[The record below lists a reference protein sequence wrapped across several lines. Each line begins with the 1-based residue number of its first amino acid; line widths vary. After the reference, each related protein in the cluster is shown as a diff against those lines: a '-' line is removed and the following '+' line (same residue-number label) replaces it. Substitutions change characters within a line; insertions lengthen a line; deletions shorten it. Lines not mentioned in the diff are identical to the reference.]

1 MLSSSLL
8 LVRLIDLFRS
18 LLGVFYILLSK
29 FSTNFLPWRERAC
42 LWDDRYMERKT
53 TTYRQKEEEVQG
65 VVFSTNGDLDDTS
78 IDVVGVAEG
87 ERKERSDY
95 DIRRTTPP
103 PPTSII
109 LPDFASALRVVQ
121 KQRRNLD
128 SDHQEEQEEH
138 HHHQEEQEQEQLQL
152 IVDQHS
158 RLLDDDDKNREGD
171 TAHLEIDCNDVNFD
185 YEGDQLE
192 ACKEQQATS
201 SPTPAETDLSTIF
214 PALGSNNGSDSGD
227 IEFGPSVNTM
237 NPTEFVADDAFGGG
251 PGHGSDD
258 GGIPPLPPITIANGI
273 RLHVSMA
280 IIHLENL
287 THENTDTIVT
297 MCLRTISRVLNRYS
311 HVVYVRD
318 YLRTPERRQQLHGD
332 LAVFEDEEKQPSYDD
347 DDDDDDDDIRKLQL
361 INLERNLRQ
370 RNSNIDDTNNESN
383 NNSNSKDRQ
392 RTLGNHDT
400 GTNTTN
406 KQVKLILNNVHIQES
421 PYMKNWYVIYADYAV
436 YWMDSGRPILQSQ
449 VLWEINKGCDDVL
462 DISLHRDD
470 YWDLLTSLHFGQDL
484 VLRRPDIE
492 QPYGSYE
499 KGLADCQDLG
509 DEYDLDPF
517 LPGNV
522 GSGGGPPSMEIQ
534 DEEPST
540 NGTAATYPY
549 VIATAASEIVWG
561 TREWMGLALFLS
573 TMVFAVSL
581 LLIATV
587 LHERQRKQEL
597 WGVNLTEA
605 GVNDFLG
612 VGWRYTQEEA
622 RAAAAMASLENDN
635 DNNNEEEDD
644 DNDTPQLF
652 LQVYDKGR
660 LGYND
665 DNSMLQGGIERLNP
679 FGGDET
685 VDPPNSSTAPTTM
698 TPPQ

>member
-1 MLSSSLL
+1 MAPPVHPQLLLLAHNTTTTTITSKSSLWDSL
-8 LVRLIDLFRS
+8 WLF
-18 LLGVFYILLSK
+18 
-29 FSTNFLPWRERAC
+29 C
-42 LWDDRYMERKT
+42 RKT
-53 TTYRQKEEEVQG
+53 TVRKVESESSLQEEYEWIQQDRISYLQTYRQEEEEQG
-65 VVFSTNGDLDDTS
+65 VVFSTNADIDDTS

-87 ERKERSDY
+87 KKKERTDY
-95 DIRRTTPP
+95 DFRRSTPPPPP
-103 PPTSII
+103 PPTSVI
-109 LPDFASALRVVQ
+109 LPDFASSLRVVQ

-128 SDHQEEQEEH
+128 SGEQE
-138 HHHQEEQEQEQLQL
+138 EQLQL

-158 RLLDDDDKNREGD
+158 RLLDDDDKHREGD

-192 ACKEQQATS
+192 ACKEQYDSA

-214 PALGSNNGSDSGD
+214 PALGSNNGPGSED
-227 IEFGPSVNTM
+227 IEFGPSVNTIS
-237 NPTEFVADDAFGGG
+237 PTEFVADDAFGGG
-251 PGHGSDD
+251 PGHGANEGSV
-258 GGIPPLPPITIANGI
+258 PPLPPITIANGI

-318 YLRTPERRQQLHGD
+318 YLRTPERRQQLHGE
-332 LAVFEDEEKQPSYDD
+332 LAVFEDEEKQQSDD
-347 DDDDDDDDIRKLQL
+347 DDDHDDDDDIRKLQL

-370 RNSNIDDTNNESN
+370 RTIDESN
-383 NNSNSKDRQ
+383 NINNNNKDRQ
-392 RTLGNHDT
+392 RTLGAHDT
-400 GTNTTN
+400 SSNSTN

-421 PYMKNWYVIYADYAV
+421 PHMKNWYVIYADYAV

-449 VLWEINKGCDDVL
+449 VLWEINNGCDDVL

-470 YWDLLTSLHFGQDL
+470 YWHLLTSLHFGQDL
-484 VLRRPDIE
+484 VLRKPDIE
-492 QPYGSYE
+492 QPYQSYE

-517 LPGNV
+517 LPGSV
-522 GSGGGPPSMEIQ
+522 GGGPASMEIQ

-540 NGTAATYPY
+540 NGTATYPY
-549 VIATAASEIVWG
+549 VIATTASEIVWG
-561 TREWMGLALFLS
+561 TREWLGLALFLS
-573 TMVFAVSL
+573 TMVFAVSV
-581 LLIATV
+581 LLIAAV
-587 LHERQRKQEL
+587 LNERQRKQEL

-622 RAAAAMASLENDN
+622 RAAVAAATLENDN
-635 DNNNEEEDD
+635 NYNINTNEEDGDD
-644 DNDTPQLF
+644 DTPQLF

-665 DNSMLQGGIERLNP
+665 ENSMLQGGIERLNP
-679 FGGDET
+679 FGGDEM

-698 TPPQ
+698 TPPH